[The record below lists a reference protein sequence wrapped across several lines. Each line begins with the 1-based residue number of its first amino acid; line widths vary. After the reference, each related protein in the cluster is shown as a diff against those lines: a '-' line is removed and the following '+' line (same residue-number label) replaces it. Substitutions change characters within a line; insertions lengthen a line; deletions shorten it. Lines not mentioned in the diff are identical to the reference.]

1 MRRHLIASLA
11 ALTALTTTLAIAQS
25 TPDLGKDLKKGAD
38 RITTDVKK
46 QVEKAVEGVTGG
58 QSAGELPPGM
68 DPADMQAYMEAST
81 PGPMHAHLMRSVGE
95 WTGKTTSWMAP
106 DAPPTTGECTST
118 VVALM
123 DGKFIQTSVKGDFS
137 GMPFSGL
144 GINGYD
150 NVSKQFQSTWLDN
163 MGTGMMQGTGTLS
176 ADGKTLTWSMNYYCP
191 IAKKACV
198 MREVDTMVDDNTL
211 KLEMFGTHPKMGK
224 EYKMMEIV
232 FTRKAGARAAAESVK
247 TN

>member
-1 MRRHLIASLA
+1 MRRQLVASFAAIA
-11 ALTALTTTLAIAQS
+11 ALTTTLAIAQS

-68 DPADMQAYMEAST
+68 DPADMQAYMEAGM
-81 PGPMHAHLMRSVGE
+81 PGPMHAHLMKSVGE
-95 WTGKTTSWMAP
+95 WSGKTTQWMTP
-106 DAPPTTGECTST
+106 DAPPTMGECVST
-118 VVALM
+118 VTSIM
-123 DGKFIQTSVKGDFS
+123 DGKFVQTSVKGDFS

-150 NVSKQFQSTWLDN
+150 NVSKQFQMTWLDN

-176 ADGKTLTWSMNYYCP
+176 ADGKTLTWNMNFYCP
-191 IAKKACV
+191 ITKKACV
-198 MREVDTMVDDNTL
+198 MREVDTMVDENTL
-211 KLEMFGTHPKMGK
+211 KLEMFGPYPKTGK
-224 EYKMMEIV
+224 EFKMMEIV
-232 FTRKAGARAAAESVK
+232 FTRKAGARAAADAAK